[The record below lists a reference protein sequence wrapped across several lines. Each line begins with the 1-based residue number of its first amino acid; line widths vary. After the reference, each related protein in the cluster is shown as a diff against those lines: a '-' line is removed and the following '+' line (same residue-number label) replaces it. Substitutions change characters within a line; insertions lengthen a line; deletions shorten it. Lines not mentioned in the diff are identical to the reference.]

1 MAPQVG
7 VGVQLSLSA
16 LMVGAIAIAA
26 AVEGGVPPLHA
37 AGALLICLPAAL
49 LGAALVLWPAKAGRP
64 PAPRPRP
71 ALRAALGG
79 LAWSPAAA
87 AMVLLFAPEL
97 WPLGLAAP
105 LLLPAGAAAAAGAW
119 GLLPA
124 WLRRALRAWS

>member
-1 MAPQVG
+1 MGPQIG
-7 VGVQLSLSA
+7 VGVQLALSA

-26 AVEGGVPPLHA
+26 AVDGGAPPLRA
-37 AGALLICLPAAL
+37 AGALLICLPSAL

-64 PAPRPRP
+64 PTAPLRP
-71 ALRAALGG
+71 AALAALGG

-87 AMVLLFAPEL
+87 AMVLLFAPAL

-119 GLLPA
+119 GLLPG